1 MSIQCPCVFHGWG
14 PGGECRVWLLS
25 HSFPMGCLAVF
36 SWSWPSKR
44 TNIFLHS
51 EAWRACECPELCA
64 LSRWKWNWVVTLWSG
79 PTLVFFFLFSF
90 GRTSFLQ
97 KDCSL
102 WRRRLSCV
110 KASTRLPSQN
120 GVPVTQPLMFGQLK
134 CFCPKAAGSK
144 WLIHPVRF
152 FSS

>member
-1 MSIQCPCVFHGWG
+1 MAGD
-14 PGGECRVWLLS
+14 PGVSAGFGSCLTLFLWVVSLSSPEAGLLRGQTS
-25 HSFPMGCLAVF
+25 SYARRHDEPASAQNSVLSPAG
-36 SWSWPSKR
+36 SG
-44 TNIFLHS
+44 IG
-51 EAWRACECPELCA
+51 
-64 LSRWKWNWVVTLWSG
+64 LSRCEVAQL
-79 PTLVFFFLFSF
+79 LCFFFLFSF